1 MMGIESTCT
10 GDFEFGLKP
19 EHWQADQSEAAPA
32 AQSRGMTLL
41 KQDVSHAAKIR
52 EHLRY
57 ESKIEGLLQL
67 ASRVL
72 LNGDEAERVDVAK
85 QIQALLDAGLDPA

>member
-1 MMGIESTCT
+1 MDMEATCI
-10 GDFEFGLKP
+10 GDFEFGLEP
-19 EHWQADQSEAAPA
+19 ELQEPGRLETMPAPTQSTAMA
-32 AQSRGMTLL
+32 LL

-52 EHLRY
+52 EHVRY
-57 ESKIEGLLQL
+57 ESKLEGILQL

-72 LNGDEAERVDVAK
+72 LNGDEAERVDVAN